1 VSLLFTGLKIILL
14 DMLGKRQFTTVPT
27 RQPTTLAQVEL
38 EVLLTLHLTL
48 EWVVVMAIVVQ
59 VVLTQEPMEM
69 R

>member
-1 VSLLFTGLKIILL
+1 
-14 DMLGKRQFTTVPT
+14 MLGKRQFTTVPT

-48 EWVVVMAIVVQ
+48 EWVVVMAIVAQ

>member
-1 VSLLFTGLKIILL
+1 MSLLFTGLKIILL

-27 RQPTTLAQVEL
+27 RRPTTLPQVEL